1 MFSSDINKILSQN
14 KGFIGCY
21 ALDKLPIMESKYD
34 CSTIINTD
42 PAKAK
47 GDHWVAMRMT
57 INKCFYFDSFGV
69 PIQDKDI
76 KQFAKEYDEVIYSNI
91 CIQDLTS
98 VKCGEFCIAFINN
111 VNSITSYEKFI
122 NMFYPE
128 IFINDSIVSILVK
141 QKTKIQKKN

>member
-1 MFSSDINKILSQN
+1 
-14 KGFIGCY
+14 
-21 ALDKLPIMESKYD
+21 MESKHD
-34 CSTIINTD
+34 CCTTINTD

-47 GDHWVAMRMT
+47 GDHWVAMRM
-57 INKCFYFDSFGV
+57 IKNKCFYFDSFGV
-69 PIQDKDI
+69 PILDKEI

-141 QKTKIQKKN
+141 QKQIYRIFFKIIF